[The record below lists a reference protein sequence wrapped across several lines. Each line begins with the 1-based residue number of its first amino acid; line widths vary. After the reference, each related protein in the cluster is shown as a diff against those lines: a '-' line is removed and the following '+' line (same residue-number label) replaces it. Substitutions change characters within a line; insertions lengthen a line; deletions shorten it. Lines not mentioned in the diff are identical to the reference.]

1 MRKFFIFLIVAIT
14 TTSIAMAQDANK
26 LSITTQLFLEE
37 LKGNTNFERK
47 VSPPSSKRTKFI
59 KGVSDHQPVKRIYA
73 APETVDGVVY
83 IAAYVRVSDKSAY
96 SELES
101 LGVEIQNTFKN
112 GTLLTTRIPVDRIE
126 KVASIKAVTS
136 INVSP
141 LVQPLTDVA
150 RTNTNADDVLS
161 YSDDA
166 RAAGLPNA
174 YDGSGVLLGVLDT
187 GIDFQHIAFK
197 DKNGNYRLKRAYVY
211 TGNGTG
217 TEYSSFSNLT
227 TDNSSA
233 DHGTHTCSTAGGSS
247 VIFSGNHGST
257 VTVTDNHANAT
268 YGGMAPNAD
277 LYLAGLSS
285 LVSTELSN
293 AVSKVVNYAEST
305 GQPVVVSNSWG
316 SQWGPH
322 DGTGDDAD
330 VYNDL
335 FGEGHPNRIALFAA
349 SNDAGISKDG
359 EGGGYHIKG
368 TASSSNP
375 LQTIIRSA
383 AYINTDGGS
392 FYSGI
397 LANAW
402 ARSTNVSQ
410 LSCKVMVVNINT
422 GQVLKTTTV
431 TPTTSGTKVDLG
443 NYYSGTLYAV
453 KDYTA
458 NYISETATYNK
469 TQLALVATSELQSS
483 SISTTNNNGSTY
495 YVSDYTLAVEFY
507 PSTGSSIIDV
517 WGGTNPCYFTNQV
530 NSSGY
535 NWQAGSDDM
544 CVSDQATIGS
554 VISIGAH
561 ITKNTH
567 VDYNGNSQTDSDF
580 ATIGDIAYFS
590 SYATATES
598 PTGLQYPWITAPGA
612 RLIAGVNHNNTS
624 SSGSGYINGSNKT
637 DRVNANTTYP
647 YAAMQGTSMATP
659 TAAGIVALWL
669 QAANTTEGKQNYP
682 NGLTVNDVKNI
693 MKETAIHDSF
703 TDTGANASHFGNGK
717 IDALAG
723 IQYIL
728 ASPNP
733 CIIATPSELTF
744 NDTYVTQSTSKTFTV
759 KGKCLEGNINVSLT
773 NNPNDVFSISSN
785 SVSTSEAI
793 NGKNITV
800 TFTPSEAREYIGT
813 ITLTSQNAETVT
825 ISLSGKGK
833 LIVPELIADPE
844 SLSFS
849 IDVNSS
855 ETKNFEVLGANL
867 EGPVTL
873 KLNDNNEVFT
883 IDKTTL
889 TKDEAEEGVTINVT
903 FNALYAG
910 TFTGNI
916 TLTSPNCEDIA
927 IVNLN
932 ATASDGGTASDAY
945 LDITKYATIDKAGW
959 NVSLVDKLYEYK
971 EYDSDEV
978 AWLTLPVY
986 GAFVGAKYSTT
997 STTISS
1003 GHPQA
1008 WIETSVTASNQCAEA
1023 TWSATDV
1030 YLGSNNYFTSATA
1043 KTVGTNSQNSQTE
1056 KAVTF
1061 YVTKTTAVKLY
1072 AYQRSKSTTY
1082 PTTLKIYECTVNGE
1096 TLTPGTATIKDGS
1109 LTTSGT
1115 GSISLTGLD
1124 ETKIYKVVASQ
1135 ARGYLY
1141 EIGFQTPLPQE
1152 VTLAQIVNDPSVVA
1166 GKQYRI
1172 VDDNLIGAYL
1182 TNDEKSIY
1190 CKDDNGFTNKKEMT
1204 TGQTDFM
1211 TEHGW
1216 QTTSWDQS
1224 NWIMLKLPAGT
1235 ELTDVPTGHLL
1246 SGVRGTLINKVNPT
1260 LQLTKVPT
1268 PGEQA
1273 TVNFNTYLATDFDPE
1288 MLALTENYFF
1298 LPAKPMEVAKVM
1310 WAMWDA
1316 ASGKFVVAS
1325 PVNNSTGRIDGA
1337 FYADLTK
1344 YYNDPSHPIGEI
1356 KDGYVYNFTGFAAV
1370 NVNGVSASTL
1380 KGISTLA
1387 DETPGMVVYPLA
1399 NWELK
1404 GDSNIITAINGV
1416 YSDGYREVVGVE
1428 YVNAA
1433 GLTSDKPFK
1442 GVNIVVTRYSDG
1454 SRTTLKKLYR

>member
-1 MRKFFIFLIVAIT
+1 
-14 TTSIAMAQDANK
+14 MAQDANK

-59 KGVSDHQPVKRIYA
+59 KGISDHQPVKRIYA
-73 APETVDGVVY
+73 TPDTVDGVVY

-197 DKNGNYRLKRAYVY
+197 DKNGNYRMKRAYVY
-211 TGNGTG
+211 NGNGSG
-217 TEYSSFSNLT
+217 SEYSSFTSLT

-624 SSGSGYINGSNKT
+624 SSGNGYINGSNKT

-759 KGKCLEGNINVSLT
+759 KGRSLEGNINVSLT
-773 NNPNDVFSISSN
+773 NNPNGVFSISSN

-910 TFTGNI
+910 TFTGDI
-916 TLTSPNCEDIA
+916 TLTSPNCED
-927 IVNLN
+927 VVVVTLN
-932 ATASDGGTASDAY
+932 ADASNGGTANDKY
-945 LDITKYATIDKAGW
+945 LNVANHSTIRDAGW
-959 NVSLVDKLYEYK
+959 NNTYVNELYQYK
-971 EYDSDEV
+971 EYDEQNV
-978 AWLTLPVY
+978 GWLTLPIY
-986 GAFVGAKYSTT
+986 GAWSAVYYNS
-997 STTISS
+997 
-1003 GHPQA
+1003 HPQK
-1008 WIETSVTASNQCAEA
+1008 WIETNITTINNAYAGT
-1023 TWSATDV
+1023 TWSNNAEL
-1030 YLGSNNYFTSATA
+1030 LGNTPYFNKTSGNGSPRAIGYNSRSNYNKET
-1043 KTVGTNSQNSQTE
+1043 
-1056 KAVTF
+1056 VTF
-1061 YVTKTTAVKLY
+1061 YVTNCTAVKLLGLGQSRTSSY
-1072 AYQRSKSTTY
+1072 YPATLKVFECTKNDDGTITPATSTTASKSNY
-1082 PTTLKIYECTVNGE
+1082 
-1096 TLTPGTATIKDGS
+1096 A
-1109 LTTSGT
+1109 TSGT
-1115 GSISLTGLD
+1115 FVLEANDLSAS
-1124 ETKIYKVVASQ
+1124 KIYKVEAATYRS
-1135 ARGYLY
+1135 YIC

-1182 TNDEKSIY
+1182 SNDSKYIF
-1190 CKDDNGFTNKKEMT
+1190 CKDDNGYAEQMTKGNKV
-1204 TGQTDFM
+1204 DFM

-1216 QTTSWDQS
+1216 HNGNWDQS
-1224 NWIMLKLPAGT
+1224 NWIVLNVPAET
-1235 ELTDVPTGHLL
+1235 DLTQSQDPTGHKL

-1288 MLALTENYFF
+1288 MLAETGNYFF

-1454 SRTTLKKLYR
+1454 SRTTVKKLYR